1 MRIYDI
7 LAKKKNGGEL
17 TKEEI
22 FSFVEGVTDQSV
34 PDYQIAAFTMA
45 VCIRGMTDS
54 ETFALTEAMASSG
67 DMLDLSRF
75 GEKSADKHS
84 TGGVGDKTSLICAP
98 IAAALGCKIAKMSGR
113 GLGHTGGTVDKLEA
127 VRGYTTAM
135 SEEEFITQADK
146 VGIVIAGQTAALAPA
161 DKRIYA
167 VRDVTAT
174 VDSIPLIA
182 SSIMSKKLAAGAKNI
197 VLDVKVGSGA
207 FMKTRETAEELAGTM
222 VRIGERF
229 GRRVRA
235 VITDMDKPLGCTVG
249 NLLEVAEAAAVLRGE
264 KDDSYL
270 REVSLEL
277 AANMVSLAN
286 GIAYEEAHRRCVSTL
301 GADGLAIK
309 KFGEWLTAQHAEP
322 EFVERVLCEPFESD
336 FFRAAH
342 RLELRAPEGAYG
354 FRLDAERVG
363 EAAVLLGAGREKIGD
378 IIAPCA
384 GIELKKEPDEPI
396 VGGDIIAE
404 LYSDE
409 EERLG
414 RALEMLRSGVEF
426 EVKA

>member
-222 VRIGERF
+222 VRIGER
-229 GRRVRA
+229 
-235 VITDMDKPLGCTVG
+235 
-249 NLLEVAEAAAVLRGE
+249 
-264 KDDSYL
+264 
-270 REVSLEL
+270 
-277 AANMVSLAN
+277 
-286 GIAYEEAHRRCVSTL
+286 
-301 GADGLAIK
+301 
-309 KFGEWLTAQHAEP
+309 LTAQHAEP